1 MLPEN
6 ARGCAARVATRVGN
20 HARSS
25 QRQVGPRLG
34 SERARAPP
42 PTRPAVG
49 TIECRRPP
57 EWYNRAP
64 NAGQLL
70 AQPDI
75 GRTSGIHSGRARPS
89 RMIGGR

>member
-1 MLPEN
+1 MP
-6 ARGCAARVATRVGN
+6 ARVNRK
-20 HARSS
+20 SD
-25 QRQVGPRLG
+25 
-34 SERARAPP
+34 RASDLREPGRP
-42 PTRPAVG
+42 RPARPAGG